1 MDPIDKL
8 LAQIKAEYEE
18 PAKVEEPRQQKLK
31 AEPLRQPPPKQEPF
45 IDSLLTQLKAEYEE
59 QARIEEQLRQQ
70 QLKAEQLRQQQL
82 RQQQLEALT
91 SRARVW
97 LEKLDPL
104 SSEGI
109 WFEKFAEKYSSKLA
123 AAIDYLQD
131 CEGTNA

>member
-8 LAQIKAEYEE
+8 LAEVKAEYQEVAE
-18 PAKVEEPRQQKLK
+18 PEKLKKQQRK
-31 AEPLRQPPPKQEPF
+31 AEPLRQSLPKQEPF

-59 QARIEEQLRQQ
+59 QARAEEQLRQQ

-97 LEKLDPL
+97 LEKLEPL
-104 SSEGI
+104 STEGI

-131 CEGTNA
+131 LT